1 MNVAGGHTEHT
12 AINPSSHEPTHHIHD
27 VAHAIVPP
35 SASEEIEDFG
45 LVPGPAA
52 VHNSQSSPAQ
62 CTSIYI

>member
-1 MNVAGGHTEHT
+1 MNVAGGHTGQT
-12 AINPSSHEPTHHIHD
+12 ARNPGLHEPTHHIRD

-35 SASEEIEDFG
+35 STSEEFG